1 MSQIILKSESLSVMS
16 ESLQPHGLYS
26 PWNSP
31 DQNTGVGNQPF
42 PSPGDL
48 PHPRIKPRSPTW
60 QVDSLPPEP
69 PGKPQII
76 LGEWNN
82 SPLYML
88 YNLIFILVKL
98 IIDKLF

>member
-1 MSQIILKSESLSVMS
+1 MDYTV
-16 ESLQPHGLYS
+16 HGIRQARRLE
-26 PWNSP
+26 W
-31 DQNTGVGNQPF
+31 VAF
-42 PSPGDL
+42 LPSPGDL
-48 PHPRIKPRSPTW
+48 PNTGIEPRSPAL
-60 QVDSLPPEP
+60 QADSLPPKP

-98 IIDKLF
+98 IIDKLFLSIISSVQSLSRVRLFVIP